1 MRARRC
7 AILAAL
13 LAALLCAG
21 VAAAETSG
29 TGAELRLLSFD
40 GGGHEYTVEIE
51 DPSILACAGERDYG
65 PGDHSLETGSTF
77 EQVFTFTGLKPGTT
91 AVAVW
96 GRSPILENDDR
107 LYTATVDAALNVTL
121 TAERAI
127 STFFLSRTGD
137 IHYDS
142 YSITREPDGYR
153 ASVNDGE
160 PQAIDGAVVEALARA
175 VEEYDLARWDG
186 FRESREFVLDG
197 ESFWLELRLT
207 DGSHISAS
215 GDNAFPE
222 GYFPAI
228 SAIQDI
234 LDGAGL
240 G

>member
-1 MRARRC
+1 M
-7 AILAAL
+7 
-13 LAALLCAG
+13 
-21 VAAAETSG
+21 
-29 TGAELRLLSFD
+29 
-40 GGGHEYTVEIE
+40 
-51 DPSILACAGERDYG
+51 
-65 PGDHSLETGSTF
+65 
-77 EQVFTFTGLKPGTT
+77 
-91 AVAVW
+91 
-96 GRSPILENDDR
+96 
-107 LYTATVDAALNVTL
+107 
-121 TAERAI
+121 
-127 STFFLSRTGD
+127 
-137 IHYDS
+137 
-142 YSITREPDGYR
+142 
-153 ASVNDGE
+153 NDGE

>member
-21 VAAAETSG
+21 MAVAETSG

-51 DPSILACAGERDYG
+51 DPSILACAG
-65 PGDHSLETGSTF
+65 GDHSLETGSTF

-91 AVAVW
+91 DVAVW

-142 YSITREPDGYR
+142 YAITRESDGYR

-160 PQAIDGAVVEALARA
+160 PQAIDGALARA

-186 FRESREFVLDG
+186 FQESREFVLDG